1 MHMVCLFLELLES
14 LGRIDAAQAFDLT
27 AARCIITSIAQ
38 VISAQWIITPSL
50 RTIIDNLLQLTS
62 LKTGRYMDAIW
73 KAFLPISTLP
83 APNIRMLA
91 EFAFRIGFG
100 MEG

>member
-1 MHMVCLFLELLES
+1 MVCLFLDLLES

-38 VISAQWIITPSL
+38 VISAQWITPSL
-50 RTIIDNLLQLTS
+50 RTVIDNLLQLTS
-62 LKTGRYMDAIW
+62 LKTGRYMGAIW

-91 EFAFRIGFG
+91 EFASRIGFG

>member
-1 MHMVCLFLELLES
+1 MHMVCLFLDLLES

-38 VISAQWIITPSL
+38 VISAQWITPSL
-50 RTIIDNLLQLTS
+50 RTVIDTLLQLTS
-62 LKTGRYMDAIW
+62 LKTGRYMGAIW

-91 EFAFRIGFG
+91 EFASRIGFG